1 MTHIKSFSVLT
12 SQGMNE
18 EKQKASPEIK
28 WYAVRL
34 SNKVILI
41 AVKLEKWMLEVWKKK
56 YLPDLWSIIIR
67 ALRVWVPIKHDY
79 TVFQWPWQQRSLIEL
94 HEQEVLQGQQDVPWL
109 RRRGSKNSRKLL
121 YFVEWAQEC
130 KMSAISFFFHFLFW
144 ALSRITCWRR
154 QALKIMRPRWMHV
167 WHGAGTRMFAV
178 THLHIPRRRP
188 EGFTDRNKT
197 LPQQL
202 FGWGTQ
208 ASSQATE
215 VDGKL
220 VTWKNRSKYAP
231 CNLTGRQLTTKT
243 VIKFSAVSPSD
254 RCRVSEKIKSR
265 NTDQIASMS
274 HLSLA
279 FISWS

>member
-1 MTHIKSFSVLT
+1 MTTLFS
-12 SQGMNE
+12 SGHGN
-18 EKQKASPEIK
+18 KGA
-28 WYAVRL
+28 WL
-34 SNKVILI
+34 SC
-41 AVKLEKWMLEVWKKK
+41 M
-56 YLPDLWSIIIR
+56 
-67 ALRVWVPIKHDY
+67 
-79 TVFQWPWQQRSLIEL
+79 
-94 HEQEVLQGQQDVPWL
+94 
-109 RRRGSKNSRKLL
+109 SRKC
-121 YFVEWAQEC
+121 C
-130 KMSAISFFFHFLFW
+130 KDNRMCPGSAAGGRRIQGSYCTLWNELRNARCLPFLFFLHFLFW